1 MKLCSYK
8 KNFFFLMFSKKVLV
22 FHIFLFLYIRVGEL
36 KIRNWRGIAQ
46 IENILMFAV
55 TSLDHVLD
63 S

>member
-1 MKLCSYK
+1 MKK
-8 KNFFFLMFSKKVLV
+8 IFFLMFSKKVLV
-22 FHIFLFLYIRVGEL
+22 FHIFLFLYIRAGEL